1 MRNAVSVVMATMI
14 VALVACGPNDA
25 IVQDRVDSVLAA
37 NDMAWAAGAVE
48 KGQVTL
54 SGQAPSEEAM
64 ASVAPLVIQIPGVK
78 GVTDQIA
85 LDTVLIRKRDQLA
98 ECRSGIDAALSS
110 GPIAFSGTTLQR
122 SARAILDMIG
132 GTLASC
138 PDAAVEVAGHTD
150 SSGSDAA
157 NQQVSERRAQAV
169 VQYLVGRGVP
179 VERLTAVGYGETR
192 PIADNGTPAG
202 REANR
207 RVEFVLSH

>member
-14 VALVACGPNDA
+14 VALVACGPNDT

-37 NDMAWAAGAVE
+37 NDMAWAAGVVE
-48 KGQVTL
+48 KGRVTL
-54 SGQAPSEEAM
+54 SGMAPSEEAM

-85 LDTVLIRKRDQLA
+85 LDTLLIRKRNQLA
-98 ECRSGIDAALSS
+98 ECRSGIDAALAA

-122 SARAILDMIG
+122 SARAILDVIG
-132 GTLASC
+132 ETLALC
-138 PDAAVEVAGHTD
+138 PDATVEVAGHTD

-157 NQQVSERRAQAV
+157 NQQASERRAQAV
-169 VQYLVGRGVP
+169 MQYLVGRGVP
-179 VERLTAVGYGETR
+179 VERLTAVGYGETK